1 MKVTRKELRE
11 ILSEASDD
19 YRDDSALDPAT
30 AKLLADYIV
39 VGFETRHGVTMD
51 ESDRAQNVEILMYT
65 MGKHPDVARKLYSA
79 VREMEMDSDRH
90 GEALVGHHSGRP
102 YGR

>member
-1 MKVTRKELRE
+1 M
-11 ILSEASDD
+11 LSEAAVD
-19 YRDDSALDPAT
+19 YRDDSALEPAT

-65 MGKHPDVARKLYSA
+65 MSKHPDVAGKLYSA
-79 VREMEMDSDRH
+79 VREMEIDSDKH
-90 GEALVGHHSGRP
+90 GESLVGHHSGKP